1 MECLKSQLLKSG
13 GMYSSSWIERP
24 NMTMPWPKQSQ
35 PILTDW
41 LYVILKKTI
50 LHYKITFVIE
60 KRGVSHE
67 VAGGGW
73 RRLRRAL
80 DGDAV
85 DLGLSSWL
93 RYWWRCDRVQI
104 TQSLLASALTRA
116 AWKQALPR
124 VSMRDSPP
132 GFSLNQGGVEAGS
145 AQGVYERLPSWLQP

>member
-13 GMYSSSWIERP
+13 GMYSSSWIKRP

-41 LYVILKKTI
+41 LYVILKRTI
-50 LHYKITFVIE
+50 LHYKITFIIG
-60 KRGVSHE
+60 KRGVSRE

-73 RRLRRAL
+73 TRLRRAL

-85 DLGLSSWL
+85 DLRLSSWL
-93 RYWWRCDRVQI
+93 HYWWWCDWVQI

-116 AWKQALPR
+116 AWRQALLR

-132 GFSLNQGGVEAGS
+132 DFSLNQGGVEAGS
-145 AQGVYERLPSWLQP
+145 AQGVYERFPSWLQP